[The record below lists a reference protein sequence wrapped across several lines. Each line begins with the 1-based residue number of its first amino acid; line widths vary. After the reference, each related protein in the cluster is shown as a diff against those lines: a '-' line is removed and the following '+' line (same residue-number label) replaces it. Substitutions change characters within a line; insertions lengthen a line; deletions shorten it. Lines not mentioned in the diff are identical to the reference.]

1 MSWTLIVDNLLYFS
15 SLHIL
20 SASIKQIYQ
29 MIGPWSPEIWPP
41 RNFLWC
47 LGTFFFF
54 YCNYLWGTDIN
65 WVEDRDTAKHPIRH
79 KTVPQKQ
86 TNKNHPDQKMWVVS
100 GLRNFKS
107 YSIPGALCISMTS
120 RNWLFLFPL
129 RLMTVVWLVLVLL
142 CSKINPTKS
151 PLTIPTV

>member
-1 MSWTLIVDNLLYFS
+1 MIIYCIFL
-15 SLHIL
+15 
-20 SASIKQIYQ
+20 ASIY
-29 MIGPWSPEIWPP
+29 
-41 RNFLWC
+41 FLPLLSKFTKW
-47 LGTFFFF
+47 LVLDHQRFGLLETSYDVWGHFFFF